1 MSSMAG
7 SRIGL
12 YIHIPWCVRKCPYCD
27 FNSHPVPQALPAAR
41 YAAALERDL
50 DEELARVSGSEVA
63 SVFFGGGT
71 PSLFPPEIIASI
83 LDAARRRLS
92 IAADTE
98 ITLEANPGTIER
110 GRFSGYVAA
119 GVNRVSLG
127 AQSFSTQALQSI
139 GRIHSPEDT
148 LRAVEEL
155 VAAGIENFNLDLMY
169 ALPGQTVAD
178 AIRDVRR
185 AVDLQPTH
193 LSLYQLTLEP
203 GTAFF
208 SRPPALPVE
217 DEAHEMQEAC
227 IGLLA
232 ASGYERYEVSAYARP
247 GRQCRHNLNYWRFG
261 DYIGIGAGAH
271 GKLTQARSVVRT
283 ERTRS
288 PSAYLTAIEEGR
300 SAAVTKAVPEQDL
313 AFEFMLNALRL
324 QSGFLESDFVAATGL
339 DFAVVADTMAR
350 LSARG
355 LMQRKDDRWGAT
367 RRGFDF
373 LNELMGEFLPERRPP
388 ATVAFTG

>member
-1 MSSMAG
+1 MAG

-27 FNSHPVPQALPAAR
+27 FNSHPVPQALPADR
-41 YAAALERDL
+41 YSAALERDL
-50 DEELARVSGSEVA
+50 DEELARVSGSEIA

-71 PSLFPPEIIASI
+71 PSLFPPENIASI
-83 LDAARRRLS
+83 LDAVRRRLS
-92 IAADTE
+92 VAGDTE
-98 ITLEANPGTIER
+98 VTLEANPGTVER
-110 GRFSGYVAA
+110 GCFSGYVAA

-127 AQSFSTQALQSI
+127 AQSFSAEALQSI

-148 LRAVEEL
+148 VRAVEEL
-155 VAAGIENFNLDLMY
+155 IAAGIENFNLDLMY
-169 ALPGQTVAD
+169 ALPGQTVTD

-185 AVDLQPTH
+185 ATELQPAH

-208 SRPPALPVE
+208 SRPPVLPSE
-217 DEAHEMQEAC
+217 DEAHEMQDAC
-227 IGLLA
+227 VGLLA
-232 ASGYERYEVSAYARP
+232 ASGYERYEVSAYAKP

-271 GKLTQARSVVRT
+271 GKLTTAGGVLRT

-288 PSAYLTAIEEGR
+288 PKAYLAAIDEGR
-300 SAAVTKAVPEQDL
+300 SAAITNPVPEQDL

-324 QSGFLESDFVAATGL
+324 QSGFLESDFVAGTGL
-339 DFAVVADTMAR
+339 EFAAVVDTMAR

-355 LMQRKDDRWGAT
+355 LVQKKDDRWAAT
-367 RRGFDF
+367 RYGFDF
-373 LNELMGEFLPERRPP
+373 LNEIMAEFLPKRGPP
-388 ATVAFTG
+388 ATAACTG